1 MIIQIKGTS
10 GAGKSTLVRKF
21 MEQWGKKPI
30 PGYIEGRRQ
39 PLYYNLISLGSKNVI
54 VLGHYEAPTGGCD
67 NIKSLDDIF
76 ELVED
81 FHRLGCHV
89 IFEGLMIT
97 NDRNR
102 IEALS
107 VKYPGAVKL
116 LCLNTPLEECKRS
129 IEQRRLDAYNAKIAA
144 GKNPAPLKP
153 ANHKNTEAKYNQF
166 QRTLEICK
174 SRKNLTVLE
183 VDREQALIKLL
194 QWTKN

>member
-10 GAGKSTLVRKF
+10 GAGKTTLVKRF
-21 MEQWGKKPI
+21 MQSVNSFGFTE
-30 PGYIEGRRQ
+30 GYIEGRRQ
-39 PLYYNLISLGSKNVI
+39 PLYYTLNQDNGKSIVI
-54 VLGHYEAPTGGCD
+54 LGHYEAPTGGCD
-67 NIKSLDDIF
+67 NIKSIDQIF

-81 FHRLGCHV
+81 FHKLGCHV
-89 IFEGLMIT
+89 IFERLMIT

-107 VKYPGAVKL
+107 NKYPGAVKL

-129 IEQRRLDAYNAKIAA
+129 IEQRRLDAYNAK
-144 GKNPAPLKP
+144 KNPPPLKP

-174 SRKNLTVLE
+174 ARKSLTVLE
-183 VDREQALIKLL
+183 VDRDQALIKIL
-194 QWTKN
+194 QWTKE